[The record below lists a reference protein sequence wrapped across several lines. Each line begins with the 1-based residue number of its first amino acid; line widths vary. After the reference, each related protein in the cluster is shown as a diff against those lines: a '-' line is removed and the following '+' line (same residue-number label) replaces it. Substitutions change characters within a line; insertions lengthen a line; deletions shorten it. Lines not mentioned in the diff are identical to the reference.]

1 MSTTNVRRL
10 IIVTL
15 VAFWTVMLW
24 TSTAHSCEFKFCQKR
39 AETPK
44 TYVITDAHRKR
55 TGDIYDPGHGRRLQ
69 IRNNDRQ
76 IIGYIKRD
84 GDITDT
90 RRQKIGEVE

>member
-10 IIVTL
+10 IIATL

-24 TSTAHSCEFKFCQKR
+24 PSTAHSCEFKFCKHR

-44 TYVITDAHRKR
+44 IYVLKNLHQQK

-69 IRNNDRQ
+69 IRDNHRR
-76 IIGYIKRD
+76 IIGYIERNRTII
-84 GDITDT
+84 DI
-90 RRQKIGEVE
+90 RRQKTGEVE